1 MHKLRQI
8 DRENWPSLI
17 ITISEAVGDEAAMTL
32 FIRFSGRHLLIP
44 KQPNPDH
51 LIDRTIGTEK
61 AALLRKRFAGEVITF
76 PTGVN
81 AMREIRDEKII
92 KDRRGGMFQAD
103 LATKYQLSERQINT
117 IINRQ
122 KAKYP
127 NEL

>member
-1 MHKLRQI
+1 MHKFRQI
-8 DRENWPSLI
+8 PRKNWPSLI
-17 ITISEAVGDEAAMTL
+17 VTISEAVGDEAAMAL

-51 LIDRTIGTEK
+51 LIEQAIGTEK

-76 PTGVN
+76 PTCI
-81 AMREIRDEKII
+81 AEMRKIRDDKIL
-92 KDRRGGMFQAD
+92 KDRRKGMMQAD

-122 KAKYP
+122 KATIH
-127 NEL
+127 ES